1 MTNFHSG
8 EYNSDGENK
17 SEQERVFRMAVI
29 IVVIV
34 AVLIFVSAGIYVG
47 LKVLGSPTSTPPVSM
62 SPTSSLDIDDEFSR
76 LSGTATAAC
85 ATFLEQFSGTPCPP
99 MEAPNILATATQAC
113 TMFLEQFPGTP
124 CPP

>member
-1 MTNFHSG
+1 MTNFHNG
-8 EYNSDGENK
+8 ENNSDGEDK
-17 SEQERVFRMAVI
+17 SKQERVFRMVVI
-29 IVVIV
+29 FCVIV

-47 LKVLGSPTSTPPVSM
+47 LKVLGSPTATPPASI

-76 LSGTATAAC
+76 LSATATAAC

-99 MEAPNILATATQAC
+99 MEAPNFLATATQAC
-113 TMFLEQFPGTP
+113 TTFLEQFPGTP